1 MSNLLIG
8 LFLGI
13 LLGLAI
19 PPFYKWIVK
28 KVTKSEPVNKTTV
41 LILLPLLALG
51 FSGCGK
57 FPDGTSV
64 WGGGLGVIPFVL
76 FGGSAWFFYTAWRKS
91 KSGSEQQTPTGY
103 IFYKDNVAI
112 YKIGQFWF
120 GVALAVAGIA
130 VVIAVNWAK

>member
-19 PPFYKWIVK
+19 PPFFKWIVK
-28 KVTKSEPVNKTTV
+28 KVTKSEPVDKTSVFIIGTM
-41 LILLPLLALG
+41 LSLG
-51 FSGCGK
+51 LTGCGH

-64 WGGGLGVIPFVL
+64 WGDWLGAIPFVL

-91 KSGSEQQTPTGY
+91 KSGSTQQTPYG
-103 IFYKDNVAI
+103 IKKREDDVKI
-112 YKIGQFWF
+112 YKIGEFWF
-120 GVALAVAGIA
+120 AVALFLAGVG
-130 VVIAVNWAK
+130 VVIAVNLAK